1 MIKKYFHNLLNTSS
15 NEHLKEMLRTLA
27 LLILLVF
34 VGLQLSHNS
43 EYEQRIAAIEQR
55 QVSISKTVGENAVV
69 GIDLED
75 FINQQSLQNDSFNGR
90 IHDNY
95 LSIESNQ
102 DEIIQLMIEVDGISN
117 EGLMILIDEIWDELE
132 RIK

>member
-1 MIKKYFHNLLNTSS
+1 MIKKYFNNLLNTSS
-15 NEHLKEMLRTLA
+15 KEHLKEMLRTLA

-43 EYEQRIAAIEQR
+43 EFEQRITAIEQK

-75 FINQQSLQNDSFNGR
+75 FINEQSLQNDSFNGR

-102 DEIIQLMIEVDGISN
+102 DEIIQTWIEVDSISN
-117 EGLMILIDEIWDELE
+117 EGLMILIEEIWDELE
-132 RIK
+132 RMK

>member
-1 MIKKYFHNLLNTSS
+1 MKTWINNLLNTSS
-15 NEHLKEMLRTLA
+15 KEHLKEMLRTLA

>member
-1 MIKKYFHNLLNTSS
+1 MIKKYFNNLLNTSS
-15 NEHLKEMLRTLA
+15 KEHLKEMLRTLA

>member
-1 MIKKYFHNLLNTSS
+1 MIKKYFNNLLNTSS
-15 NEHLKEMLRTLA
+15 KEHLKEMLRTLA

-43 EYEQRIAAIEQR
+43 EFEQRITAIEQK

-75 FINQQSLQNDSFNGR
+75 FINEQSLQNDSFNGR